1 VIAMLPGMPKKR
13 SHRRPRP
20 ATRQPVVIRPMEPA
34 GLLQHVPELLPVDP
48 VDSLVLVLFR
58 RSRGTKSRTHG
69 AMRLDL
75 RHTED
80 PEELDAWAAAILG
93 QALRVDG
100 VTGVAVVAYT
110 PETFAPS
117 GRPPAAPQVRA
128 VARQAERMGLEV
140 LDRFCVAADGWGSLD
155 DPRLPR
161 GGRDLALIESPEP
174 RGPRLGTA
182 EELPLA
188 PLEQR
193 RRFDEGFVSWWT
205 RADGPGGVLHGVAL
219 AQSGSAFGIAAEAE
233 PAMDRYRWGRDVEG
247 VVDLIEGMLEPHG
260 ADEDGPCACRAL
272 LLAIAE
278 RQGLLNLLLAQ
289 IAWGPAFGT
298 ELWTAVNAPVGRDRS
313 LDRMV
318 TALGGGRF
326 RRPDTD
332 RILVAIAALRE
343 TASYVVPEND
353 RSGLDDALAWL
364 HWACGGSST
373 AARYA
378 MRAMERRPDRDIA
391 PIVLGKVQRG
401 ELPAWAFRA
410 DPAKTD
416 PFEALL
422 QAQPAAG

>member
-1 VIAMLPGMPKKR
+1 MLPGMPKKR
-13 SHRRPRP
+13 SRRSRPASRRPVVVRP
-20 ATRQPVVIRPMEPA
+20 VAPE
-34 GLLQHVPELLPVDP
+34 GLLQLVPELLPVEP
-48 VDSLVLVLFR
+48 EDSLVLVLFA
-58 RSRGTKSRTHG
+58 RSKGTRSRTHG

-75 RHTED
+75 RHTDD
-80 PEELDAWAAAILG
+80 PEELDAWATAILG

-117 GRPPAAPQVRA
+117 GRPPAAAQVRA

-155 DPRLPR
+155 DPELPR
-161 GGRDLALIESPEP
+161 GGRALALIEPGEP
-174 RGPRLGTA
+174 RRPRLGNA

-193 RRFDEGFVSWWT
+193 RRFDAQFVSWW
-205 RADGPGGVLHGVAL
+205 ASAGGPGGVLHGVVL
-219 AQSGSAFGIAAEAE
+219 AEPGSSFGIAAEPE
-233 PAMDRYRWGRDVEG
+233 PAMERYRWGRGIDEVVEL
-247 VVDLIEGMLEPHG
+247 VEGMLEPH
-260 ADEDGPCACRAL
+260 DEDAGDGPCACRAL

-278 RQGLLNLLLAQ
+278 RQGLLGLLLAQ
-289 IAWGPAFGT
+289 IAWGPDFGT
-298 ELWTAVNAPVGRDRS
+298 ELWTAANAPAGRDRS
-313 LDRMV
+313 MERMA

-326 RRPDTD
+326 RRPDVD
-332 RILVAIAALRE
+332 RIEAAIGALRE
-343 TASYVVPEND
+343 TASYVVPAAD
-353 RSGLDDALAWL
+353 RAGLDDALSWL
-364 HWACGGSST
+364 HWARGGSST

-378 MRAMERRPDRDIA
+378 ERAIERRPDRDIA

-410 DPAKTD
+410 DPGKAD

-422 QAQPAAG
+422 EPQTATG